1 MPMRP
6 KLILNGWWL
15 RFSKKTHTLAITAR
29 LLYVHGVREDTLG
42 GIADG
47 W

>member
-1 MPMRP
+1 MCINYVVGYRHFV
-6 KLILNGWWL
+6 IL
-15 RFSKKTHTLAITAR
+15 STDLAIAAR